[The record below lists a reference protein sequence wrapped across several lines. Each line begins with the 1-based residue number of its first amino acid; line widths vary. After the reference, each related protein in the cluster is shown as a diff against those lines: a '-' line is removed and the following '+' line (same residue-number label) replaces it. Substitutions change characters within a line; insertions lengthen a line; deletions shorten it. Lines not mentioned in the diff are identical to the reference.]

1 MSAAIVPL
9 HRRRGA
15 QTSLAR
21 VDTAA
26 VGLLNSGQ
34 AVNLQD
40 ARAEVILTD
49 LQTQRDQLAVV
60 LEDLRRQEPSSDIQ
74 IREADA
80 NLLAAVEAGIG
91 QIDHF
96 IARAKTF
103 AGLTVHPRGEPPS
116 AEA

>member
-1 MSAAIVPL
+1 MSAAIIPL
-9 HRRRGA
+9 HRWRGA

-34 AVNLQD
+34 AVSLQD

-49 LQTQRDQLAVV
+49 LQTQRDHLAIV

-91 QIDHF
+91 RIDHF

-103 AGLTVHPRGEPPS
+103 AGLTVYPRGEQPS